1 LAVNAMPLVPKLI
14 DKLQRHPKRV
24 VFPEGNDPRV
34 LQAARQW
41 VTRRMGV
48 PVLLGARGAIKETAA
63 RLDLKLQGM
72 RIIDP
77 TRSEDLEAFA
87 KHLEELRRA
96 KGMTLED
103 ARTAVRDTNYFA
115 TLMLATAQVDALVS
129 GATVTASSALR
140 PLFQIVP
147 RLRHVQTA
155 SSLMILEFEEKPVGS
170 DGSLFL
176 ADCGVIPEPTAEQ
189 LADIAVSTAMIA
201 HHLTNDVPRVAM
213 LSWASKSN
221 SRHPSVVK
229 VREAT
234 ELARNKARTAALP
247 MEIDGELQAD
257 AALDAAVA
265 SMKGVTSVVT
275 GHANVLI
282 FPDLNSGNIAFK
294 LIQSLA
300 GGNAFGQII
309 TGLTRPA
316 AEISRGAS
324 AHDVFGA
331 AAIVGCQ
338 AIDRRLLYGDA

>member
-1 LAVNAMPLVPKLI
+1 MPLLPKLI
-14 DKLQRHPKRV
+14 DRLQRHPKRV

-41 VTRRMGV
+41 VTRRLGA
-48 PVLLGARGAIKETAA
+48 PILLGDRTAIKESAA
-63 RLDLKLQGM
+63 RLDIKLQGM
-72 RIIDP
+72 RLIEP
-77 TRSEDLEAFA
+77 TRSEDREMFA
-87 KHLEELRRA
+87 VQLEELRRA
-96 KGMTLED
+96 KGMTLD
-103 ARTAVRDTNYFA
+103 QARTAVCENNTYA
-115 TLMLATAQVDALVS
+115 TLMLANSQADGLVS
-129 GATVTASSALR
+129 GATVSASSALR
-140 PLFQIVP
+140 PLFQIIP
-147 RLRHVQTA
+147 RLHHVQTA
-155 SSLMILEFEEKPVGS
+155 SSLMILDFEEQPVGS
-170 DGSLFL
+170 EGSLFL
-176 ADCGVIPEPTAEQ
+176 ADCGVIPDPTAEQ

-201 HHLTNDVPRVAM
+201 RHLTNETPRVAM
-213 LSWASKSN
+213 LSWASRST
-221 SRHPSVVK
+221 SQHPSVVK
-229 VREAT
+229 VRTAT
-234 ELARNKARTAALP
+234 ELARVKARSAAFP

-265 SMKGVTSVVT
+265 ATKNVTSGVT

-294 LIQSLA
+294 LVHALA

-309 TGLTRPA
+309 TGLSRPA